1 MAYNAGSVIV
11 DIIAS
16 AESIR
21 NTFKQAKDS
30 VNEFGSKIND
40 VDKTAKGFGNTL
52 GSSLSEPKSATG
64 WISSFVNMIRG
75 ANNSVTKDFNSMG
88 NASKSAADRMTSA
101 AEQAGKA
108 QADLVKKVADA
119 QNSISAAQNR
129 VGAAQASLGTA
140 QQAKQSAE
148 FIAME
153 TNKQR
158 IVQQAESSYQ
168 QSLMKSEQ
176 AENAAYLAVLK
187 HMSANSAA
195 SAVAKE
201 EAMARLQLA
210 KANEEEARANL
221 QAVRSASSSSM
232 PNMLSSSDSS
242 MKQLKQAEA
251 AEVSAQASLKNAQA
265 SLKQAQSTKTE
276 AQAAL
281 EAANALERETMS
293 INKNSNAKNSNANS
307 SKQMRS
313 ADMDLIFAAMG
324 AQAAFYGY
332 VNVLD
337 NMIKKGMEARNAMMG
352 FESVIRSNGQ
362 NIDEAKEA
370 FQSFKKDGLL
380 SDADISNSI
389 KNLTL
394 TGYSIKESTELINR
408 FKDTAAFGRQEGL
421 SYGQAVVKTTEGI
434 RLGLSSLSDGAGM
447 AKNLGQ
453 ILKENGYT
461 EQDLTRITTDAGVR
475 QALYN
480 GIIKETTYAMGDAN
494 KMGQDLQ
501 GTFARM
507 KTSVNDLSASGL
519 NALSGV
525 LNTCANAM
533 TIVTKATK
541 DFIDAHPK
549 LFAVIVTVVTVL
561 GTLLVAALSVA
572 YAMPLLAKAFSFVGI
587 AIKALFTP
595 MGLLIT
601 VIILLAM
608 IVILNWD
615 QISNACADLVN
626 AWGEYFGS
634 IYQYTKNFCMQVSEM
649 MTGLAKIIDGALAID
664 SKRFQ
669 EGMNQVKAGFFNG
682 MQEIHAAGRAYDKA
696 VDKSIN
702 VMINKLNPKD
712 LFNKAWGKVSGIF
725 DAVKVDLSDKESRDR
740 SGNDDGSGGKNKKEP
755 KDKQGKDPY
764 REAMREY
771 EHKIHIEELKEYE
784 DKKKAL
790 QEIGE
795 TVEMTADEQMDYEEK
810 VFDLVKA
817 HAEDEKQYARE
828 IMDYKIKIGEQ
839 TYTDKV
845 ALIDKELAAE
855 TDRHKKL
862 QLMNDR
868 LETVKQEKQYESDL
882 LDYQISC
889 GEKILQAKL
898 DFINKELAS
907 EKSKYDQ
914 LKLMKQKA
922 ETEAKINEIQ
932 AQTDVD
938 KIMNRKPKDDV
949 SAQNLWSK
957 NTIKGSVQSTINELQ
972 KIVNKYKEM
981 GDAGKQAA
989 DTAREAIGELQQA
1002 TQQWVDKFTDGLA
1015 DMITQGKSFSDFWN
1029 NMCSE
1034 IANAWLKYQL
1044 NQLMSKSLGGLFG
1057 GMNFL
1062 FGNQTGA
1069 KKHDGGTISKFHTGG
1084 VVGGLE
1090 QDERVIIA
1098 QTGERVLNRKE
1109 TKAFEKGKAMAGGGG
1124 GGATNQYFINTMDAA
1139 SFREYAYK
1147 NKDIFGAATAADTM
1161 AGGAMAKAMRIKG

>member
-1 MAYNAGSVIV
+1 MAFNAGSVIV

-21 NTFKQAKDS
+21 NTFKQAKES

-40 VDKTAKGFGNTL
+40 VDKTAKGLGNTL

-64 WISSFVNMIRG
+64 WIGTFVNMIKG
-75 ANNSVTKDFNSMG
+75 ANNSVTKDFNNMG
-88 NASKSAADRMTSA
+88 NASKAAADKMTLA
-101 AEQAGKA
+101 AEQAAKA
-108 QADLVKKVADA
+108 QEDLARKVNDA
-119 QNSISAAQNR
+119 QNSVTAAQGK
-129 VGAAQASLGTA
+129 VGAAQNTLASA
-140 QQAKQSAE
+140 QQSKQAAE
-148 FIAME
+148 IIAME
-153 TNKQR
+153 ANKQK
-158 IVQQAESSYQ
+158 IVQQAETAHQ
-168 QSLMKSEQ
+168 QALAKSEQ
-176 AENAAYLAVLK
+176 AENAAYLATLK

-201 EAMARLQLA
+201 EAMSRFQLA
-210 KANEEEARANL
+210 KASEEEARANL
-221 QAVRSASSSSM
+221 QAVRSASASTM
-232 PNMLSSSDSS
+232 PNTLTSSDTA
-242 MKQLKQAEA
+242 MKQLQQAEA
-251 AEVSAQASLKNAQA
+251 NEMAAQSSLKNAKA
-265 SLKQAQSTKTE
+265 SLQQAQATKSS

-281 EAANALERETMS
+281 SATGSLASETAAL
-293 INKNSNAKNSNANS
+293 NKNTNAKNTNAESSNRA
-307 SKQMRS
+307 KR
-313 ADMDLIFAAMG
+313 ADMDMIFAALG
-324 AQAAFYGY
+324 AQGMFYGY
-332 VNVLD
+332 INVLD
-337 NMIKKGMEARNAMMG
+337 SMIKKGMEARNAMMG

-362 NIDEAKEA
+362 NIDEAKQA
-370 FQSFKKDGLL
+370 FQEFKHDGLL

-394 TGYSIKESTELINR
+394 TGYSVKESTELIKR
-408 FKDTAAFGRQEGL
+408 FKDTAAFGKQEGL

-480 GIIKETTYAMGDAN
+480 GILKETAYAMGDAS
-494 KMGQDLQ
+494 KMASDLQ
-501 GTFARM
+501 GSFARM
-507 KTSVNDLSASGL
+507 KTSVNDLSSSSL

-601 VIILLAM
+601 AIILLAM

-615 QISNACADLVN
+615 QICGACSNLVD
-626 AWGEYFGS
+626 AWGEYFSS
-634 IYQYTKNFCMQVSEM
+634 IWTYTKNFCKDVGDM
-649 MTGLAKIIDGALAID
+649 MTGLAKVIDGALSID
-664 SKRFQ
+664 SKKFD
-669 EGMNQVKAGFFNG
+669 EGMAAIRAGWFNG
-682 MQEIHAAGRAYDKA
+682 VQEIHAAGRAYDKV
-696 VDKSIN
+696 VDKSID
-702 VMINKLNPKD
+702 VLINKLNPKD
-712 LFNKAWGKVSGIF
+712 LFNTAWGKVSGIF
-725 DAVKVDLSDKESRDR
+725 DAVEIDMSDKESRDR
-740 SGNDDGSGGKNKKEP
+740 QDYDPNGGKKKKGNKGA
-755 KDKQGKDPY
+755 QGKSPY
-764 REAMREY
+764 QEAMREY
-771 EHKIHIEELKEYE
+771 DHKVHMEELKEYE

-790 QEIGE
+790 IEIGE
-795 TVEMTADEQMDYEEK
+795 TVEMTADEQMEYEEK

-828 IMDYKIKIGEQ
+828 IMDYKIKTGEQ

-855 TDRHKKL
+855 TDRHKKI

-868 LETVKQEKQYESDL
+868 LEAVKQEKQYESDL
-882 LDYQISC
+882 LDFQIQC
-889 GEKILQAKL
+889 GEKTLQSKL
-898 DFINKELAS
+898 DYINQELAN
-907 EKSKYDQ
+907 EKSKYER
-914 LKLMKQKA
+914 LKLLKQQFDAQSKM
-922 ETEAKINEIQ
+922 NEIQ

-949 SAQNLWSK
+949 SAGNLWTK
-957 NTIKGSVQSTINELQ
+957 NTTKGSVQSTIADLQ
-972 KIVNKYKEM
+972 KIVVKYNAM

-989 DTAREAIGELQQA
+989 DTARAAIAELQQT
-1002 TQQWVDKFTDGLA
+1002 TQQWIDQFTDGLA
-1015 DMITQGKSFSDFWN
+1015 DMITQGKSFGEFWD
-1029 NMCSE
+1029 NMCNE

-1062 FGNQTGA
+1062 FGNKTSA

-1090 QDERVIIA
+1090 QDERVIVA